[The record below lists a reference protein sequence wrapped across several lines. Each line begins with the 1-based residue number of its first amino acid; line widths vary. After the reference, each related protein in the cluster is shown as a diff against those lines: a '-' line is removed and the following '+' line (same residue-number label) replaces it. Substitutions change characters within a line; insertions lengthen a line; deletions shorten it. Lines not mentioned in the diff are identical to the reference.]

1 MTRIVAVTG
10 VVPPHRYRQRELAE
24 TFATALRLPTGS
36 GRAVLDRVH
45 ASAGVDTRH
54 LALPL
59 AQYAEL
65 SGFGRANDAFI
76 TAALELGEQAVT
88 GALAQCGLTADA
100 IDLVISTSVT
110 GIAAPSLEARLAGR
124 LGLRPDVRRLPVFG
138 LGCAAGAAGVARL
151 HDFLAGHPD
160 GVALLLST
168 ELCSLTLQ
176 RSDGSPANLVAGAL
190 FGDGAGALLAVGSGH
205 PAHAAH
211 STHPAHPAH
220 AAAAGPTVVA
230 ARSRLYPGTEHQ
242 LGWDIVDTGFR
253 IVLGAELPA
262 LVRLHVGEEIEGF
275 LAAHDLKPGDIAAWI
290 CHPGGP
296 RVLDALA
303 ESLGLPDSALE
314 LSRRSLAAVGNLS
327 SSSVLHILRDTLA
340 LRPPSPGAYGLML
353 ALGPG
358 FASELV
364 LLRW

>member
-10 VVPPHRYRQRELAE
+10 VVPPHRYRQQELAE
-24 TFATALRLPTGS
+24 AFAAALRLPADS
-36 GRAVLDRVH
+36 SRAVLDRVH

-59 AQYAEL
+59 ADYAAL
-65 SGFGRANDAFI
+65 SGFGQANDAYLA
-76 TAALELGEQAVT
+76 AALDLGEQAVT
-88 GALAQCGLTADA
+88 TALAAAGLPADA
-100 IDLVISTSVT
+100 VDLVISTSVT

-138 LGCAAGAAGVARL
+138 LGCAAGAAGVGRL

-190 FGDGAGALLAVGSGH
+190 FGDGAGALLAVGPEH
-205 PAHAAH
+205 PAHGTAPG
-211 STHPAHPAH
+211 PA
-220 AAAAGPTVVA
+220 VVA
-230 ARSRLYPGTEHQ
+230 ARSRLYPGTEQQ
-242 LGWDIVDTGFR
+242 LGWDIVDSGFR

-262 LVRLHVGEEIEGF
+262 LVRLHVAEEVEGF
-275 LAAHDLKPGDIAAWI
+275 LAAHDLKPGDIGAWI

-296 RVLDALA
+296 KVLDALA
-303 ESLGLPDSALE
+303 GALALPDTALE

-327 SSSVLHILRDTLA
+327 SASVLHILRDTLA
-340 LRPPSPGAYGLML
+340 LRPPQPGTYGLML

>member
-1 MTRIVAVTG
+1 MAVTG
-10 VVPPHRYRQRELAE
+10 VVPPHRYRQSEVADAL
-24 TFATALRLPTGS
+24 ATALRLPPDGS
-36 GRAVLDRVH
+36 RAVLDRVH

-54 LALPL
+54 LVLPL
-59 AQYAEL
+59 ADYAGL
-65 SGFGRANDAFI
+65 SGFGQANDAFI
-76 TAALELGEQAVT
+76 AAALDLGEQAVRA
-88 GALAQCGLTADA
+88 ALAQSALAPDS

-124 LGLRPDVRRLPVFG
+124 LGLRPDIRRLPVFG
-138 LGCAAGAAGVARL
+138 LGCAAGAAGLARL
-151 HDFLAGHPD
+151 DDFLAGRPD

-190 FGDGAGALLAVGSGH
+190 FGDGAGALLAVGPEH
-205 PAHAAH
+205 PAHGR
-211 STHPAHPAH
+211 S
-220 AAAAGPTVVA
+220 AGPSVVA

-242 LGWDIVDTGFR
+242 LGWDIVDSGFR
-253 IVLGAELPA
+253 IVLGGELPS
-262 LVRLHVGEEIEGF
+262 LVGLHVGEEVEGF
-275 LAAHDLKPGDIAAWI
+275 LAAHDLKPADIGAWI

-296 RVLDALA
+296 KVLDAIGEA
-303 ESLGLPDSALE
+303 LGLPPSALE
-314 LSRRSLAAVGNLS
+314 LSRRSLASVGNLS
-327 SSSVLHILRDTLA
+327 SASVLHILRDTLA
-340 LRPPSPGAYGLML
+340 LRPPPAGSYGLML

>member
-10 VVPPHRYRQRELAE
+10 VVPPHRYRQSELAD
-24 TFATALRLPTGS
+24 TFATALRLPADS

-45 ASAGVDTRH
+45 TSAGVDTRH

-65 SGFGRANDAFI
+65 SGFGRANDAYI
-76 TAALELGEQAVT
+76 AAALELGEQAVT
-88 GALAQCGLTADA
+88 GALAQCALTADA
-100 IDLVISTSVT
+100 VDLVISTSVT

-124 LGLRPDVRRLPVFG
+124 LGLRPDVRRIPVFG

-151 HDFLAGHPD
+151 HDFLAGNPD
-160 GVALLLST
+160 GVGLLLST

-176 RSDGSPANLVAGAL
+176 RSDGSAANLVAGAL

-205 PAHAAH
+205 PGHASA
-211 STHPAHPAH
+211 T
-220 AAAAGPTVVA
+220 GPTVLA
-230 ARSRLYPGTEHQ
+230 TRSRLYPGTEHQ
-242 LGWDIVDTGFR
+242 LGWDVVDTGFR
-253 IVLGAELPA
+253 IVLGAELPS
-262 LVRLHVGEEIEGF
+262 LVRLHVAQEVEAF
-275 LAAHDLKPGDIAAWI
+275 LAGHDLKPRDVTAWI

-296 RVLDALA
+296 KVLDALA
-303 ESLGLPDSALE
+303 DSLDLPYTALE

-327 SSSVLHILRDTLA
+327 SSSVLHILRDTLD
-340 LRPPSPGAYGLML
+340 LRPPPPGSYGLML

>member
-1 MTRIVAVTG
+1 MNRIVAVTG
-10 VVPPHRYRQRELAE
+10 VVPPHRYRQSEVADAL
-24 TFATALRLPTGS
+24 ATALRLPPDGS
-36 GRAVLDRVH
+36 RAVLDRVH
-45 ASAGVDTRH
+45 ASAGVETRH
-54 LALPL
+54 LVLPL
-59 AQYAEL
+59 SEYAEL
-65 SGFGRANDAFI
+65 SGFGQANDIFI
-76 TAALELGEQAVT
+76 AAALDLGEQAVT
-88 GALAQCGLTADA
+88 AALAGSGLAADA

-138 LGCAAGAAGVARL
+138 LGCAAGAAGLARL
-151 HDFLAGHPD
+151 DDFLTGRPAGA
-160 GVALLLST
+160 ALLLST

-190 FGDGAGALLAVGSGH
+190 FGDGAGALIAVGPEH
-205 PAHAAH
+205 PAHRTA
-211 STHPAHPAH
+211 T
-220 AAAAGPTVVA
+220 GPQVVA

-242 LGWDIVDTGFR
+242 LGWDIGDSGFR
-253 IVLGAELPA
+253 IVLGGELPS
-262 LVRLHVGEEIEGF
+262 LVGLHVGEEVEGF
-275 LAAHDLKPGDIAAWI
+275 LAAHDLKPADIAAWI

-296 RVLDALA
+296 KVLDAIAGTLD
-303 ESLGLPDSALE
+303 LPPSALE

-327 SSSVLHILRDTLA
+327 SASVLHILRDTLA
-340 LRPPSPGAYGLML
+340 LRPPPPGSYGLVL